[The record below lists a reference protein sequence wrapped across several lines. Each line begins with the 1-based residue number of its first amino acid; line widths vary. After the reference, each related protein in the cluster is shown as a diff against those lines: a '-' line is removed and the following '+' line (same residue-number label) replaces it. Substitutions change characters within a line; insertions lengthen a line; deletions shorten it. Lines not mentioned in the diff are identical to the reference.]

1 MWLIWRRRSFS
12 ERHVICK
19 NAPYLLLPPPLAP
32 SMLRIMPFC
41 CTFVTLRARDRVAS
55 WGTTHPT
62 DPFLIL
68 LSEEIMH
75 YKAFN
80 AKTLYIFYL
89 EGEAFSR
96 IANCIALAHLL
107 LMILSS
113 YFPFSCHF
121 SWNVISPLI
130 SSPTLSL
137 NWHDEMTKRLLKIW
151 DRDNAWPWQ
160 NEGSKL
166 GFWRCIFIVSSAA
179 KAAKAFFRPFPP
191 LARTPELKLAEE
203 AFRICLLHAQIASP
217 RKKARGAERR
227 LLPMHTSVILSFSR
241 WLKNTLFCSLRCG
254 LVDFSTKYS
263 SSVHF
268 Y

>member
-1 MWLIWRRRSFS
+1 MNVTHLKEEEFFWASRNLQKCTLFIATTTASSFY
-12 ERHVICK
+12 
-19 NAPYLLLPPPLAP
+19 AADYALLLHICNITRERSSSELGHYP
-32 SMLRIMPFC
+32 
-41 CTFVTLRARDRVAS
+41 
-55 WGTTHPT
+55 THPT

-203 AFRICLLHAQIASP
+203 AFRICLLHAQIASSP
-217 RKKARGAERR
+217 ERKLEVQKGDYCQCT
-227 LLPMHTSVILSFSR
+227 PV
-241 WLKNTLFCSLRCG
+241 
-254 LVDFSTKYS
+254 
-263 SSVHF
+263 
-268 Y
+268 

>member
-41 CTFVTLRARDRVAS
+41 CTFVTLRAARDRVAS
-55 WGTTHPT
+55 WGTHPT

-107 LMILSS
+107 SMILSS

-227 LLPMHTSVILSFSR
+227 LLPMHTSVIPSFSR
-241 WLKNTLFCSLRCG
+241 WLKNTLLSKMRISRLF
-254 LVDFSTKYS
+254 
-263 SSVHF
+263 H
-268 Y
+268 

>member
-1 MWLIWRRRSFS
+1 MQSGVRRRSS
-12 ERHVICK
+12 RELET
-19 NAPYLLLPPPLAP
+19 P
-32 SMLRIMPFC
+32 
-41 CTFVTLRARDRVAS
+41 
-55 WGTTHPT
+55 PT

-68 LSEEIMH
+68 LSKEIMH

-80 AKTLYIFYL
+80 AKTLSYNIHFL
-89 EGEAFSR
+89 LKKKLFR
-96 IANCIALAHLL
+96 ANCIALAHLL
-107 LMILSS
+107 SIILSS
-113 YFPFSCHF
+113 YFPALLLLLSVSL

-166 GFWRCIFIVSSAA
+166 GFRRCIFIVSSAA

-203 AFRICLLHAQIASP
+203 AFRICLLHAQIASSP
-217 RKKARGAERR
+217 ERKLEVQKGDYCQCT
-227 LLPMHTSVILSFSR
+227 PV
-241 WLKNTLFCSLRCG
+241 
-254 LVDFSTKYS
+254 
-263 SSVHF
+263 
-268 Y
+268 